1 MCIVT
6 AEERE
11 QELAMLLAHAECH
24 LITQME
30 HVARDDRSP
39 LDPWFVDAA
48 TVAGTDRHALRA
60 WQGLIVR
67 ANWAC
72 GGQTRMPNESEHLS
86 TVLAAFGLSVCALE
100 VLDDLVDGDPPAAG
114 RQAPNLALAVLGAGL
129 ELLAALPVLR
139 ASTLLAYW
147 GGMYGRCAAAQ
158 AHDVAATLAGCRS
171 TDEALVV
178 AEGSGLVTQWAVEA
192 GSLLAG
198 APARLLEPLATFG
211 RHLGTAEKLLHDLHD
226 LWPGDHCQ
234 SPVRLSNCNLTLA
247 AARQEGVLP
256 KAHTPDWD
264 DGPSLRRRL
273 YDSGLLHYA
282 WACSDL
288 YRLRAASALGRFG
301 EAGGDT
307 SLLIPVLG
315 LTQETYLLQGE
326 EAELQSP
333 EHGLLPGI
341 HPQLFADLGR
351 LGADGAARSAQV
363 LGDLLV

>member
-1 MCIVT
+1 MFILTTEACEQGLAT
-6 AEERE
+6 LLAQAEE
-11 QELAMLLAHAECH
+11 C
-24 LITQME
+24 LIAQVE
-30 HVARDDRSP
+30 RHVQDESSP
-39 LDPWFVDAA
+39 LDPWLGDVS
-48 TVAGTDRHALRA
+48 TTAGTDWRTLHA
-60 WQGLIVR
+60 WQSLIVR

-72 GGQTRMPNESEHLS
+72 GGQTRMPSESEHLS

-100 VLDDLVDGDPPAAG
+100 VPDDLADGDLPASG
-114 RQAPNLALAVLGAGL
+114 RQAPNLALALLGAGQ
-129 ELLAALPVLR
+129 ELLAALSIFQ
-139 ASTLLAYW
+139 AQTLLAYW
-147 GGMYGRCAAAQ
+147 SSMYRRCAAAQ
-158 AHDVAATLAGCRS
+158 ARDVAATLAGCRS

-198 APARLLEPLATFG
+198 APARLQEPLAAFG
-211 RHLGTAEKLLHDLHD
+211 RDLGTAEKLLHDLHD

-234 SPVRLSNCNLTLA
+234 SPVRRSNCNLTLA

-256 KAHTPDWD
+256 KAHTADWD

-301 EAGGDT
+301 EAGGDA

-315 LTQETYLLQGE
+315 LTQEMHLLQSE
-326 EAELQSP
+326 EAELQRF

-351 LGADGAARSAQV
+351 LGADGATCSAQV